1 MTRTNQQA
9 ARRPSG
15 ALTLSG
21 ELTLTDAFL
30 TRLKEVVEEVVREIL
45 RDHLEEITKA
55 ASKQAAPKTPDID
68 RGIQVSEAE
77 RTAAARARTQSGVK
91 FGLKDG
97 QGLVDTKTLAR
108 FLDISPRTLF
118 KMMVTH
124 EMPTPISFG
133 RTKRWVMEEIQAWVY
148 AGCPG
153 EQRWNHTKKLAIRD
167 FRTWSTPVRP

>member
-1 MTRTNQQA
+1 MAKTNQLESQQ
-9 ARRPSG
+9 PSG
-15 ALTLSG
+15 M
-21 ELTLTDAFL
+21 LTLTGQVTLTNIFL
-30 TRLKEVVEEVVREIL
+30 AQLREDIGKAL
-45 RDHLEEITKA
+45 RDALEKHLTGVNT
-55 ASKQAAPKTPDID
+55 ASLISSKPETPDID
-68 RGIQVSEAE
+68 RGIQLSEAE
-77 RTAAARARTQSGVK
+77 RTAAARARTHSGVK
-91 FGLKDG
+91 LGLKDG